1 MDNDISWNNREK
13 IITHIQKVQR
23 KMSNEMRQMVI
34 KDVIVY
40 PVCDKQI
47 GYGDFDRILQFV
59 FLLIKVYPG
68 DNHEWF
74 CCSLEAIH

>member
-1 MDNDISWNNREK
+1 
-13 IITHIQKVQR
+13 
-23 KMSNEMRQMVI
+23 MSNEMRQIVI

-68 DNHEWF
+68 DNHE
-74 CCSLEAIH
+74 